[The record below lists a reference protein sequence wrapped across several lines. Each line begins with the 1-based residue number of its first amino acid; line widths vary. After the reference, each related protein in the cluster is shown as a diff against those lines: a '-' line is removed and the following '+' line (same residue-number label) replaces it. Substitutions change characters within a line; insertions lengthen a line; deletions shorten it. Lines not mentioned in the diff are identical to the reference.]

1 MTEKR
6 GRIAHVLAEA
16 RASLLEPSRPLTP
29 EKLNSRATSL
39 NIPAYDAMME
49 WSHDADKRLINEI
62 NAEMQSSRIGATM
75 KKNQYHAEEEFQTP
89 QYGHVKENMT
99 AGTHTHTYMR
109 SSGSSGGGGGTP
121 VSDVSM
127 SPTRPEFGSPP
138 GAKASPVLDLMDQ
151 CAAVLSERLSRASV
165 VEQVQTIG
173 SVVDRFAK
181 QVGSGLLFDSSPE
194 APGDI
199 YAAGHTFTLA
209 LLGVADDVT
218 VDAINAKCLA
228 CRHAL
233 RVQQAL
239 LSSSRVNKYQEDII
253 ANIHHATCL
262 LYGIHQDVQEL
273 RGDTDEAVSG
283 GGGGGGGGSSVGGD
297 DGHLHEAVD
306 CLLEFLDM
314 LWMRLPNDLE
324 RELLLL
330 KKVGDATAESSRQ
343 GKMLEHLLTSASYA
357 ASILRMYSSKEVN
370 RRRLLLLSVVK
381 TMTSGLDTVGKHAGA
396 FADQKAEKE
405 KVTKPAVMNIFRAD
419 LMGETKESA
428 EQEKARARIM
438 ELLCTLSV
446 QTVTVLRNFSLD
458 SHGRK
463 ELIKC
468 RSICALCQL
477 MRPFHATPEL
487 VLSCA
492 RALAK
497 LSLSEAFRQ
506 QINSKPVYSVCIAE
520 VLEREGA
527 LARARIRDPA
537 QDWPQWYSLSLLSR
551 ICFVLGNLTTSNA
564 ESRSRIMTEGKGLA
578 ALVDLILYSN
588 MSLSEFSKQDFLLFD
603 TAVQDRE
610 LELCDVSV
618 KLLRLLANVSIAP
631 DVGKELA
638 GREDVLTFLR
648 NILRISIVAEGSPLG
663 DEPEPKRLKR
673 KAIYEELLLN
683 ALAVI
688 TNISFHLFAGT
699 VQETSPF
706 DTILVGMM
714 DCVGACLFY
723 DHGEILTEA
732 TRAMGNLTRCRSV
745 AAYTVKK
752 GYADALMVLLG
763 HNNFDIQTASAGAL
777 VNISTSRADRDS
789 CSFLRDTDATVTT
802 FVRVLR
808 RASFNYFQLS
818 ILVCRIL
825 ANLLYASGTARLA
838 DTATKQAL
846 PSLNALEETLK
857 ELCEST
863 RELQEEA
870 AASCDDYSGELHLYA
885 AFLDVSTPILRQL
898 Q

>member
-62 NAEMQSSRIGATM
+62 NAEMQASRIGATM
-75 KKNQYHAEEEFQTP
+75 KKNQYHAGGEYQTP

-99 AGTHTHTYMR
+99 TGTHTHTYVR
-109 SSGSSGGGGGTP
+109 SSGSSGGGGATP

-127 SPTRPEFGSPP
+127 SQTRPEFGSPP
-138 GAKASPVLDLMDQ
+138 GAKTSPVLELMDR
-151 CAAVLSERLSRASV
+151 CAAVLFKRLSRASV

-239 LSSSRVNKYQEDII
+239 LYSGRVNEYQEDII

-273 RGDTDEAVSG
+273 REDTDEAVSG
-283 GGGGGGGGSSVGGD
+283 GGGSSVGGN

-314 LWMRLPNDLE
+314 LWTRLPDDLE

-330 KKVGDATAESSRQ
+330 KKAGGAAAGSIRK
-343 GKMLEHLLTSASYA
+343 GKVLEHLLTSASYA
-357 ASILRMYSSKEVN
+357 ASILRVYSSKEVN

-396 FADQKAEKE
+396 FADQKVEKE
-405 KVTKPAVMNIFRAD
+405 KVAKPAIMNIFRAD

-527 LARARIRDPA
+527 LARARIDDPA

-578 ALVDLILYSN
+578 ALVDLIQYSN

-631 DVGKELA
+631 DAGKQLA

-648 NILRISIVAEGSPLG
+648 NILRISIVAEGSPSG
-663 DEPEPKRLKR
+663 DEPEPKMLKR

-683 ALAVI
+683 TLAVI
-688 TNISFHLFAGT
+688 TNISFHLFADT

-745 AAYTVKK
+745 AAYTAKK

-763 HNNFDIQTASAGAL
+763 HSNFDIQTASAGAL

-825 ANLLYASGTARLA
+825 ANLLYTPGTILLA
-838 DTATKQAL
+838 DTATKQAR
-846 PSLNALEETLK
+846 PSLDALEETLE

-870 AASCDDYSGELHLYA
+870 AASSDDYSGELHLYA